1 MALSSQLDISPAASA
16 PLEREREWG
25 YDPSLRRVGMSP
37 DCHWIANQAAVSSP
51 RSVPRG
57 SLYHDTDQA
66 GPTTRHGN
74 LHTISQ
80 QPRPRLS
87 CRDAGPKSRQAKPSQ
102 AGALALLGLAV
113 FTRVMRH
120 TREERILIGPI
131 LTTTTSPTTSSQNSI
146 VEAIIR

>member
-1 MALSSQLDISPAASA
+1 MELLISIDKTPWHASVDKTMGSQSRSAVSAGLDMALSSQLDISPAASA

-80 QPRPRLS
+80 QP
-87 CRDAGPKSRQAKPSQ
+87 GPGLVVGTPAPSQDKPSHHRLELWLYLDWQ
-102 AGALALLGLAV
+102 CLQ
-113 FTRVMRH
+113 
-120 TREERILIGPI
+120 E
-131 LTTTTSPTTSSQNSI
+131 
-146 VEAIIR
+146 